1 MTAMTPKYLK
11 SSRSERAAA
20 QYASARSADEYAS
33 AYQDSRAVGRFLR
46 ARLQLV
52 QDVLTSCPGGD
63 LLDAGCGPG
72 VMVQALLESRPH
84 DFRISVLDR
93 SRAMV
98 RHCAASAQSLGKV
111 YAAVGQL
118 EALPY
123 ADATFDVTLTMG
135 VLEYTNARA
144 AVNEISRVTR
154 PDGLVV
160 VTMLNPLSLYQI
172 TQWVIYRPA
181 FRVLGML
188 EMCLRIPA
196 ERRHKISATGIRA
209 LTPGKLR
216 RLMERADLKPVD
228 LVYYDLALPVPSSG
242 RPSSM
247 TDGPGPADRE
257 RRATARWSRWL
268 GTGYLVVAKRGQ
280 QHRRPA

>member
-1 MTAMTPKYLK
+1 MTPEYIKR
-11 SSRSERAAA
+11 SSRMEHAAA
-20 QYASARSADEYAS
+20 QYVSAQSVDEYAA
-33 AYQDSRAVGRFLR
+33 AYQSPRAVGRFLR
-46 ARLQLV
+46 TRLQLV
-52 QDVLTSCPGGD
+52 QDVLASCPGGD

-72 VMVQALLESRPH
+72 VMAQALLESRPH

-98 RHCAASAQSLGKV
+98 ERCATSARSVGKV

-154 PDGLVV
+154 PGGLVV
-160 VTMLNPLSLYQI
+160 ATMLNPLSPYRI
-172 TQWVIYRPA
+172 TQWVIART
-181 FRVLGML
+181 M
-188 EMCLRIPA
+188 
-196 ERRHKISATGIRA
+196 RRHPLRATGIRT

-216 RLMERADLKPVD
+216 RLMVQADLEPVD
-228 LVYYDLALPVPSSG
+228 LVYYDFELPIPSFG
-242 RPSSM
+242 RPSS
-247 TDGPGPADRE
+247 TAGGAGPAGRE
-257 RRATARWSRWL
+257 RWATARWSRWL
-268 GTGYLVVAKRGQ
+268 GTGYLVAAKRG
-280 QHRRPA
+280 